1 MAKGI
6 VIVGYEGKD
15 IPQEYRDRV
24 AKRELRCLGIAMVKD
39 GQIIVER
46 RNGSIDAE
54 GIKQIQDAI
63 KEEKVFHLG
72 EYPVSFNLSD
82 MQPFVLATNKD
93 EEPILV
99 AFLEG
104 DFSNSL
110 KKNSSHLDVWHAAVE
125 GIQPTVEQLHRLCK
139 GNIDDIVKELKDEA
153 VASKIESLITSTG
166 SVTFLAVNGDIWSH
180 SRGKQLHEFDWGA
193 VSETL
198 GLDKKKDEP
207 KDSKSMLGSLLGK
220 VSGLGVPITPN
231 HKAQPDQAK
240 PPKVVTATVDVPVVN
255 GLKQYPEEKDGG
267 PKRTDMSHL
276 KTVEVKA
283 AYKAYRRLLNM
294 KELPGHIVAG
304 IKAQQ
309 FPAIVSSQD
318 GKWWEEQQKAKRAM
332 GTEAIVAAVKSLPA
346 AVSGTKSSTAPER
359 EYTIEELMEQE
370 EAEAA
375 AAAKASETAVVFSP
389 VRRGE
394 ADPRRDQRGRQG
406 GGDRLARA
414 PARPLQRSKR
424 EIGEQDREARV
435 DEVGRAMGRGREG
448 DDRRQAGEGQ
458 PHRRRE
464 RDAPRQDAGHDD
476 DDQNERRDDARRR
489 GLVVHRR
496 GERRELRARP
506 GEARIDRRREAAQR
520 EPRQQTGERDEEPRR
535 PTAARFAGAR
545 RRLIKRDQQRQ
556 RGEGGEVAEEQDDRD
571 GVEQRQ
577 AQPQPA
583 PVDRQPG
590 GEGDQGE
597 AHADGEVEQPER
609 DGEVVG
615 ERRNEQHRGLRRA
628 VDRLA
633 DPPGAPGGQDDR
645 RRPGER
651 DHAIG
656 RKDRRQR
663 EAGEVDGEVGDRRQ
677 PHLVE
682 RGERIARRHVEQRQ
696 PRPVVDQV
704 EARRNRPDSER
715 GERQRDERAVN
726 EAEPALPQR
735 RRGRRGVRS
744 PPHQR
749 GDRHW
754 ASRFENG
761 VRLAWTSGAV
771 EARTMPSAG
780 ERSLARRRRATRAA
794 RASGACAS
802 SAPGAVPPLCR
813 SPGRS
818 STPRRRRSESPK
830 SAARPNRA
838 GARCI
843 QFEQQCDNPLSP
855 LAGRGRG

>member
-346 AVSGTKSSTAPER
+346 AVAGTKPSTAPEK

-375 AAAKASETAVVFSP
+375 AAAKASETATVEAATVGST
-389 VRRGE
+389 VRE
-394 ADPRRDQRGRQG
+394 AVPILTAEEKKDVIDHFLPRLYDVDGNRLAFDPRHTIEMEKNNEKFTKAFALG
-406 GGDRLARA
+406 GVTATFNWYYDDLLELAKEHPSSA
-414 PARPLQRSKR
+414 ANLLLQ
-424 EIGEQDREARV
+424 IIQYAIEQTKKA
-435 DEVGRAMGRGREG
+435 
-448 DDRRQAGEGQ
+448 Q
-458 PHRRRE
+458 PSVAVSAEETRM
-464 RDAPRQDAGHDD
+464 
-476 DDQNERRDDARRR
+476 ARR
-489 GLVVHRR
+489 
-496 GERRELRARP
+496 
-506 GEARIDRRREAAQR
+506 
-520 EPRQQTGERDEEPRR
+520 
-535 PTAARFAGAR
+535 
-545 RRLIKRDQQRQ
+545 
-556 RGEGGEVAEEQDDRD
+556 
-571 GVEQRQ
+571 
-577 AQPQPA
+577 
-583 PVDRQPG
+583 
-590 GEGDQGE
+590 
-597 AHADGEVEQPER
+597 
-609 DGEVVG
+609 
-615 ERRNEQHRGLRRA
+615 
-628 VDRLA
+628 
-633 DPPGAPGGQDDR
+633 
-645 RRPGER
+645 
-651 DHAIG
+651 
-656 RKDRRQR
+656 
-663 EAGEVDGEVGDRRQ
+663 
-677 PHLVE
+677 
-682 RGERIARRHVEQRQ
+682 
-696 PRPVVDQV
+696 
-704 EARRNRPDSER
+704 
-715 GERQRDERAVN
+715 
-726 EAEPALPQR
+726 
-735 RRGRRGVRS
+735 
-744 PPHQR
+744 
-749 GDRHW
+749 
-754 ASRFENG
+754 
-761 VRLAWTSGAV
+761 
-771 EARTMPSAG
+771 M
-780 ERSLARRRRATRAA
+780 
-794 RASGACAS
+794 
-802 SAPGAVPPLCR
+802 
-813 SPGRS
+813 
-818 STPRRRRSESPK
+818 
-830 SAARPNRA
+830 
-838 GARCI
+838 
-843 QFEQQCDNPLSP
+843 
-855 LAGRGRG
+855 